1 MGAILDSIAPDPA
14 DGGIHSALAGSWPG
28 YLDRNHEAPPECVP
42 RMEAGVTHERRS
54 EMSQRSG
61 KAVRYDR
68 FGTFDVVQI
77 VPIERPSAAPGE
89 IVVEV
94 SAAGLNHIER
104 FLREGRLRDR
114 IDVPLPAGQGV
125 DFAGVVV
132 GVGEGA
138 KRFKVGDE
146 VLGHAPEAGSH
157 ATWLRVP
164 ETAAIRKPAR
174 LPLEVAGGLYL
185 AGCTAVEVVE
195 GLRLGRDDTVVI
207 SAAAGGV
214 GHIEA
219 QLARRAGAHVIALG
233 SLGNHDFLR
242 QIGAHPVV
250 YGDGEEERIRDA
262 AEGRTITAFID
273 NHGESGADALARR
286 LGVPA
291 ERFASSPDRLEIE
304 LRLLRARADDSAIED
319 RLTRLAALV
328 ADRQIVV
335 LVSGFYPF
343 DLITEAYKDLAEM
356 HSRGKVVVGMHVVE
370 DGERQSWYLSEK
382 ARTRHERLES
392 AAG

>member
-1 MGAILDSIAPDPA
+1 
-14 DGGIHSALAGSWPG
+14 
-28 YLDRNHEAPPECVP
+28 
-42 RMEAGVTHERRS
+42 
-54 EMSQRSG
+54 MSQRSG

-77 VPIERPSAAPGE
+77 VPIERPTAAAGE

-132 GVGEGA
+132 AVGAGA

-157 ATWLRVP
+157 ATWLRIP

-174 LPLEVAGGLYL
+174 LPMEVAGGLYL
-185 AGCTAVEVVE
+185 AGCTAVEVVD
-195 GLRLGRDDTVVI
+195 GLRLGSDDTVVI
-207 SAAAGGV
+207 TAAAGGV
-214 GHIEA
+214 GHLEA
-219 QLARRAGAHVIALG
+219 QLARKAGAHVIALG
-233 SLGNHDFLR
+233 SPGNHDFLR
-242 QIGAHPVV
+242 QIGAHPVA
-250 YGDGEEERIRDA
+250 YGDGEEDRIRDA
-262 AEGRTITAFID
+262 AEGRPVTAFID

-291 ERFASSPDRLEIE
+291 ERFVSSPDRLEIE
-304 LRLLRARADDSAIED
+304 LRLLRAPADDSAIEE
-319 RLTRLAALV
+319 RLTRLAKLI
-328 ADRQIVV
+328 ADRQINA
-335 LVSGFYPF
+335 LISGFYPF
-343 DLITEAYKDLAEM
+343 ELITDAYKDLAEL
-356 HSRGKVVVGMHVVE
+356 HSRGKVVIGMHVVE
-370 DGERQSWYLSEK
+370 EGERQSWYLSEK
-382 ARTRHERLES
+382 ARTRHERQES